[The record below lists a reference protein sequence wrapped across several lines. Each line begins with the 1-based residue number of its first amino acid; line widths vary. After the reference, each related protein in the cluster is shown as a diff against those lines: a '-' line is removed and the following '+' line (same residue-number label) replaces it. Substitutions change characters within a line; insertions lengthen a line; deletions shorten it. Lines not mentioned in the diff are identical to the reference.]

1 MGRLHE
7 GKAATGRTTYD
18 TPWWLLRD
26 IELLFGPIYLDAAA
40 SWSHRVC
47 PRFLGDIEVEWPRTE
62 LAFMNPPYGK
72 DIDWFLSIA
81 RWNVIIGRARA
92 CVCLVPA
99 RTDTAWWD
107 CATAPTL
114 CTTRTFLLD
123 GRLRFGGAS
132 HSAMFPSALIVYG
145 DPPLQ
150 NWEEHARFHSTYR
163 LAQKIT
169 KTTCTLSEA

>member
-26 IELLFGPIYLDAAA
+26 IELLFGPIDLDAAA

-47 PRFLGDIEVEWPRTE
+47 PRFLGDIEAEWPRSR
-62 LAFMNPPYGK
+62 LAFMNPPYGG
-72 DIDWFLSIA
+72 DILYFLQTAS
-81 RWNVIIGRARA
+81 WQVVKGVVGC

-99 RTDTAWWD
+99 RTDTKWWNYATNAWG
-107 CATAPTL
+107 

-123 GRLRFGGAS
+123 GRIRFGGAS
-132 HSAMFPSALIVYG
+132 HPAMFPSALIVYG
-145 DPPLQ
+145 NPLLQ
-150 NWEEHARFHSTYR
+150 NWEEHARFRPTYR

-169 KTTCTLSEA
+169 KTACASPGA